1 MEKKLTHQRVLDSG
15 EINDSWPCDDGG
27 SNESEE
33 LEIIYIDKTYLI
45 IVEFNER
52 EVAKYPSRE
61 AIPVED

>member
-1 MEKKLTHQRVLDSG
+1 MAKLTHQNVLDRG

-33 LEIIYIDKTYLI
+33 LEILFEDKTYLI
-45 IVEFNER
+45 IVEFGEQF
-52 EVAKYPSRE
+52 VAKYPKRE